1 MSSTVLNAMNTIAT
15 DVHAVG
21 SLNEWHKN
29 VLNLGAIVDETVDEI
44 DNWNLV
50 TLDFDAQ
57 SGERVCKKLTGHN
70 DPKPAY
76 LLAAVEEYMG
86 EYETIKNF
94 FNAKG
99 ERVRVV
105 KLEPGM
111 RFECSNFSPND
122 AGTIDSTHPYKNGL
136 TAHFD
141 HTTGKFIVNNENTH
155 GNYNGATN
163 QFVIV
168 DAVGNYLDGQKTM
181 RFEVIK

>member
-1 MSSTVLNAMNTIAT
+1 MSSTVLNALNTIAT

-29 VLNLGAIVDETVDEI
+29 VLNLGAKVDAGLEI

-50 TLDFDAQ
+50 KLDFNLA
-57 SGERVCKKLTGHN
+57 GERICKKLDSH
-70 DPKPAY
+70 DDAAPAY

-94 FNAKG
+94 FNAAG

-111 RFECSNFSPND
+111 RFECSNFSPNTGD
-122 AGTIDSTHPYKNGL
+122 LNAHPYKNGNV
-136 TAHFD
+136 AHFD
-141 HTTGKFIVNNENTH
+141 HVSGKFIVNNEV
-155 GNYNGATN
+155 GNNHVNYATATN
-163 QFVIV
+163 QFVVV
-168 DAVGNYLDGQKTM
+168 DAEGNSLDGQKTI
-181 RFEVIK
+181 RFEVTK

>member
-1 MSSTVLNAMNTIAT
+1 MSSTVLNAMNIIAT

-29 VLNLGAIVDETVDEI
+29 VLNLGAKVDAGLEI

-50 TLDFDAQ
+50 KLDFNAA
-57 SGERVCKKLTGHN
+57 GERICKKLDAHN
-70 DPKPAY
+70 DAAPAY

-86 EYETIKNF
+86 EYESIKNF
-94 FNAKG
+94 FNAEG

-111 RFECSNFSPND
+111 RFECSNFEPSTP
-122 AGTIDSTHPYKNGL
+122 GTIDSTHPYKNGL

-141 HTTGKFIVNNENTH
+141 KDNGTFIVNNENIH
-155 GNYNGATN
+155 GNYATATN
-163 QFVIV
+163 QFVVV

-181 RFEVIK
+181 RFEVTK

>member
-1 MSSTVLNAMNTIAT
+1 MSSTLMKAINIIAT
-15 DVHAVG
+15 DIHAVG
-21 SLNEWHKN
+21 SLNEWTKN
-29 VLNLGAIVDETVDEI
+29 VLNLGAKVDAGVTI

-50 TLDFDAQ
+50 KLGFNAA
-57 SGERVCKKLTGHN
+57 GERVCKKLDSH
-70 DPKPAY
+70 DDAAPAY

-86 EYETIKNF
+86 EYESIKNF
-94 FNAKG
+94 YNTEG

-111 RFECSNFSPND
+111 RFECSNFSPNTMD
-122 AGTIDSTHPYKNGL
+122 IGTHPYKNGA

-141 HTTGKFIVNNENTH
+141 KDTGKFIVNNEQGNDH
-155 GNYNGATN
+155 GNYATATN

-168 DAVGNYLDGQKTM
+168 DAEGNYIDGQKTI